1 MCVCAQLMLFGV
13 EEIPSFKL
21 PKGSSRR
28 SFFNSFIL
36 VRRFARVG
44 LGKCISGCF
53 ELISKDLTLIESCAF
68 ARCVELSL
76 SHSSMHCQPA
86 GSHSCECFFFFFAL
100 TVGGLRATL
109 CNNTWRKKAGGFCRI
124 EIAHICKLFQLSC
137 ANE

>member
-44 LGKCISGCF
+44 LGKCILGCF
-53 ELISKDLTLIESCAF
+53 ELISKDLTLIESCAL

-76 SHSSMHCQPA
+76 SYSSMHCQPA
-86 GSHSCECFFFFFAL
+86 GSHSCECFFFFLLSLWLDYEQHYATTLGERKLGVFVELKLHTFA
-100 TVGGLRATL
+100 
-109 CNNTWRKKAGGFCRI
+109 NFSN
-124 EIAHICKLFQLSC
+124 
-137 ANE
+137 